1 MTQVDRTRVVVCSG
15 PTCAGAASDCVL
27 QRRGAAGGEEGA
39 LARATAAHGDDA
51 AGSLRFALPEVRPP
65 SRVRRQRLRSRRA
78 HLCARSGRWRQGEP
92 VALRELLVINTATG
106 QVVCAGDDSCP
117 LHEVSGGKPGQS
129 LVRQL
134 SLLDRYL
141 ALWIITGA
149 RTSAALLSM
158 LRRAAPRRAETQR
171 AASEAPP
178 SPPHAVMVLGVVC
191 GNFSPHVRAA
201 LDRAHVDQTSLPI
214 AVGLWCMMT
223 PMFAKVRYGLLPA
236 LLRQHG
242 AVRALGASFVANW
255 VVGPAVMTALA
266 WAALPD
272 LPGYRGG
279 VILVGIARCIAMAR
293 PAPDR
298 TRHVSR
304 VA

>member
-129 LVRQL
+129 LGL
-134 SLLDRYL
+134 NFAGD
-141 ALWIITGA
+141 GA
-149 RTSAALLSM
+149 VHQ
-158 LRRAAPRRAETQR
+158 RRASVYAAPRRAT
-171 AASEAPP
+171 
-178 SPPHAVMVLGVVC
+178 
-191 GNFSPHVRAA
+191 
-201 LDRAHVDQTSLPI
+201 
-214 AVGLWCMMT
+214 
-223 PMFAKVRYGLLPA
+223 
-236 LLRQHG
+236 
-242 AVRALGASFVANW
+242 
-255 VVGPAVMTALA
+255 
-266 WAALPD
+266 
-272 LPGYRGG
+272 
-279 VILVGIARCIAMAR
+279 
-293 PAPDR
+293 
-298 TRHVSR
+298 TRR
-304 VA
+304 DATRRE